1 MELKMLPHT
10 GAAYEEQEILFGGVN
25 YGPAGGAGELAE
37 SRNLSAREYPCLS
50 QRQGRRLLPEWEG
63 AEAIYDWFGKLIVCR
78 GGTLYI
84 DEKAVAEVTPGPKQ
98 FAVVNTQLI
107 VWPDRIAVSLTEERV
122 IADGRVVKTAEAD
135 GGVVVTETSVTAPLD
150 ILQGERTNGFGG
162 VNNERHFTIYTYGN
176 DREAFKACWDEAA
189 GTWDEARLLEL
200 KELKA
205 VHSGYSTGLTGVEV
219 GDIVRLDEIGDMVI
233 GEFYEGRLP
242 DTSQYSATDHYGVV
256 TETEWEI
263 RDSYYGEIHFSV
275 YRVSVYNPPLFQVL
289 AAGDR
294 AAVSGGPFDLI
305 GADAALIKSVDAGEN
320 CIVFADTLRIPVI
333 YCANPTTVVLQ
344 PWEVYLLRYGFV
356 DENGESMTRDGRF
369 STSETVPEGCVLYAR
384 EEDTTPITFTYDGDQ
399 VYDEQGDPMEDED
412 GNPVY
417 EQVTEILGRI
427 PHSVRFWD
435 PENRVEYGPYSVR
448 SAEETEEAEA
458 QAAKEPDFLAEDIP
472 KALSV
477 TLRLALPEMDYIC
490 GHENRL
496 WGVSNKTRT
505 VYASELGKPF
515 SFYED
520 YDISTGAWA
529 VPVGSDGDF
538 TGCIGYGANV
548 LFWKEDRLHKLLGS
562 SPEDFTIYEYAQRGV
577 EEGSAGSMVI
587 LNEVLYFKTR
597 EGIAAFAGGVPQ
609 MISGGFGLR
618 RFRDAVGGT
627 DGERYYVSMQD
638 LSDGE
643 WGVWVYDPK
652 LGIWLQEREGRDAG
666 YAMRLGEFYTL
677 TDGSVYAT
685 YATDAF
691 EADGEWSATFCEIT
705 ETVHGRKKY
714 SRLKLRYVLDPGAE
728 LKAEIRCD
736 GGEWKTLAF
745 HKNTDGRRTAVL
757 PIRPNRCDRVQIR
770 LSGRGYCRV
779 ESLVRRFRVGGDG

>member
-122 IADGRVVKTAEAD
+122 VADCRAVTTTEAD
-135 GGVVVTETSVTAPLD
+135 GLVTVYRNSVTAPFD
-150 ILQGERTNGFGG
+150 VRQESR
-162 VNNERHFTIYTYGN
+162 VHIYIGAWRSDYFSFHTYGK
-176 DREAFKACWDEAA
+176 DREAFKACWDTDPGAWNEEKLS
-189 GTWDEARLLEL
+189 DLEEIKYCYNGIFAL
-200 KELKA
+200 RNL
-205 VHSGYSTGLTGVEV
+205 EV
-219 GDIVRLDEIGDMVI
+219 GDILRVDSSADLICGGQNTKPDKTQYTPSDHYAVITNVVTGGLGEEYECRVSFDIFRVSRFNPPLATLFAVGDWISVGAGVYGMTGAERTKITGINQQTNQVYFSTALRI
-233 GEFYEGRLP
+233 PAVFCER
-242 DTSQYSATDHYGVV
+242 ATDKALNTTQMCKLIHEYEAADGEIKTAEKFFCLPERIPAGCILFCTSDDCTIIVRQIVTEEPECDEEGNIQFDENGDVIYV
-256 TETEWEI
+256 TETEVVG
-263 RDSYYGEIHFSV
+263 Y
-275 YRVSVYNPPLFQVL
+275 
-289 AAGDR
+289 
-294 AAVSGGPFDLI
+294 
-305 GADAALIKSVDAGEN
+305 
-320 CIVFADTLRIPVI
+320 IP
-333 YCANPTTVVLQ
+333 
-344 PWEVYLLRYGFV
+344 ER
-356 DENGESMTRDGRF
+356 
-369 STSETVPEGCVLYAR
+369 
-384 EEDTTPITFTYDGDQ
+384 
-399 VYDEQGDPMEDED
+399 
-412 GNPVY
+412 
-417 EQVTEILGRI
+417 
-427 PHSVRFWD
+427 VRFWD
-435 PENRVEYGPYSVR
+435 PSQRVEYGPYPANITNGPVG
-448 SAEETEEAEA
+448 AVLF
-458 QAAKEPDFLAEDIP
+458 DCEDYP
-472 KALSV
+472 VPTSV
-477 TLRLALPEMDYIC
+477 TLQRALPEMDYIC

-505 VYASELGKPF
+505 IYASELGKPF

-587 LNEVLYFKTR
+587 LNEILYFKTR

-609 MISGGFGLR
+609 LISGGFGLR

-714 SRLKLRYVLDPGAE
+714 SQLKLRYVLDPGAE

-757 PIRPNRCDRVQIR
+757 PIRPNRCDRFQIR